1 MNRLPRKSFVSCI
14 FKITINSSV
23 FTILSW
29 RPCLI
34 CRQFTR
40 MRLLLIFIAITR
52 ITLLQAQPKPLS
64 IRETLSLVE
73 TQQPQLQAYKERAV
87 AAAYNTSLAHNTL
100 VPDLTA
106 GYQAGY
112 ATYNNITG
120 MSYPGL
126 MEPITGPPGT
136 SNVYDP
142 VPGTALAALLRWEP
156 ITFGQRQAAV
166 EKAVA
171 QYKLATSEYNDAV
184 FRQQYTSL
192 TIYLDLVY
200 LKKLLTSLQAN
211 TDRTRQALQ
220 QSLVLAKEGLRPGI
234 DTAQFQAS
242 LAQSEM
248 DYLNTQRSYLLQL
261 IELTRLTGLSLPPE
275 NILLTDT
282 TIAAKTPLLPDSA
295 QAFTDNPLYHYY
307 QARRDVS
314 ASLLREKERAWR
326 PRLDLWANA
335 YARGSGV
342 TSTGVIDKSAGWSL
356 TRDNYGAGVQ
366 LSIPI
371 LQFSQVNIVKK
382 QYRSFLRADE
392 EQLAQVKLDLS
403 KQVETARYAYRQNLL
418 IAGHAP
424 TVTRTQQ
431 SAYLGLQLSYQSGLI
446 DYTRLTQAQYDLLK
460 AEIAQAGAT
469 IQVWRSLLD
478 MAVATGRLSLF
489 TEQIQQP

>member
-1 MNRLPRKSFVSCI
+1 MQPAAKLRNK
-14 FKITINSSV
+14 K
-23 FTILSW
+23 
-29 RPCLI
+29 
-34 CRQFTR
+34 RQFTR
-40 MRLLLIFIAITR
+40 MRLLLFFIAITW
-52 ITLLQAQPKPLS
+52 ITLLHAQPKPLS
-64 IRETLSLVE
+64 IRETLTLVE
-73 TQQPQLQAYKERAV
+73 TQQPQLRASKERSV
-87 AAAYNTSLAHNTL
+87 AAGYNTTLAHNTL

-126 MEPITGPPGT
+126 MEPITGPPSA
-136 SNVYDP
+136 SNVYDL
-142 VPGTALAALLRWEP
+142 VPGTALAALLKWEP
-156 ITFGQRQAAV
+156 ITFGQRQAAID
-166 EKAVA
+166 KAAA
-171 QYKLATSEYNDAV
+171 QYKLASSEYNDAV
-184 FRQQYTSL
+184 FRQQYTAL

-200 LKKLLTSLQAN
+200 LKKLLSSLQAN
-211 TDRTRQALQ
+211 TDRTNQALQ

-248 DYLNTQRSYLLQL
+248 DYLNMQRTYQLQL
-261 IELTRLTGLSLPPE
+261 IELTRLTGLSSSPE
-275 NILLTDT
+275 DILLTDT
-282 TIAAKTPLLPDSA
+282 AIATRPPLLPDSA
-295 QAFTDNPLYHYY
+295 RSFTDNPLYHFY
-307 QARRDVS
+307 QAKRDVS
-314 ASLLREKERAWR
+314 ASALREKERAWR

-342 TSTGVIDKSAGWSL
+342 TPSGAIDKSAGWSL

-366 LSIPI
+366 LSFPI
-371 LQFSQVNIVKK
+371 LQFSQVNIIKK

-392 EQLAQVKLDLS
+392 EQLAQVSLDLS
-403 KQVETARYAYRQNLL
+403 KQVESARYAYRQNLL

-431 SAYLGLQLSYQSGLI
+431 SAYSGLELSYHSGLI
-446 DYTRLTQAQYDLLK
+446 DYTRLTLAQYDLLK

-478 MAVATGRLSLF
+478 MAVATGHLSLF
-489 TEQIQQP
+489 TDQIQQP

>member
-1 MNRLPRKSFVSCI
+1 
-14 FKITINSSV
+14 
-23 FTILSW
+23 
-29 RPCLI
+29 
-34 CRQFTR
+34 
-40 MRLLLIFIAITR
+40 
-52 ITLLQAQPKPLS
+52 
-64 IRETLSLVE
+64 
-73 TQQPQLQAYKERAV
+73 
-87 AAAYNTSLAHNTL
+87 
-100 VPDLTA
+100 
-106 GYQAGY
+106 
-112 ATYNNITG
+112 
-120 MSYPGL
+120 
-126 MEPITGPPGT
+126 
-136 SNVYDP
+136 
-142 VPGTALAALLRWEP
+142 
-156 ITFGQRQAAV
+156 
-166 EKAVA
+166 
-171 QYKLATSEYNDAV
+171 
-184 FRQQYTSL
+184 
-192 TIYLDLVY
+192 
-200 LKKLLTSLQAN
+200 
-211 TDRTRQALQ
+211 
-220 QSLVLAKEGLRPGI
+220 
-234 DTAQFQAS
+234 
-242 LAQSEM
+242 
-248 DYLNTQRSYLLQL
+248 
-261 IELTRLTGLSLPPE
+261 
-275 NILLTDT
+275 
-282 TIAAKTPLLPDSA
+282 
-295 QAFTDNPLYHYY
+295 
-307 QARRDVS
+307 
-314 ASLLREKERAWR
+314 LLREKERAWR